1 MVDFG
6 DETHI
11 LQKRIILPIKPL
23 PNHPPLHHPK
33 PMRTRSPKPLQTIR
47 RPAHAPSPTRLGK
60 PPQHLLDIK
69 RWFFLGR
76 FLLECHMQQHG
87 AIEVGISFHLG
98 RETNDAICLGF
109 FFLGGQS
116 SRGGGFV
123 LGGVGVGMIHSFGGV
138 VIVSSFLGG
147 GLGGG
152 LGFGTGEGEGVVLVV
167 SVPVGL
173 GRGVLGMS
181 SFVGEQ

>member
-69 RWFFLGR
+69 RWFSW
-76 FLLECHMQQHG
+76 
-87 AIEVGISFHLG
+87 AIPSRVPYATARRDRGWHL
-98 RETNDAICLGF
+98 
-109 FFLGGQS
+109 
-116 SRGGGFV
+116 
-123 LGGVGVGMIHSFGGV
+123 
-138 VIVSSFLGG
+138 
-147 GLGGG
+147 
-152 LGFGTGEGEGVVLVV
+152 
-167 SVPVGL
+167 VPP
-173 GRGVLGMS
+173 RPRD
-181 SFVGEQ
+181 E